1 MVQTTCDVLF
11 FKSKLQIE
19 YIPYLATEWSRR
31 QIKIINWLPFR
42 ILILCYFSQVSKN
55 FLVSTFLVNH
65 IFPSKYMFT
74 CCYPAGKYWSP
85 ESPEEVP
92 SNVPRTS
99 PKHPIWP
106 SRGRYHLTFW
116 GSPDLT
122 SQGRR
127 ESTSRGC
134 ILVGVPR
141 RSQYLQRT
149 S

>member
-42 ILILCYFSQVSKN
+42 ILILCYFSQVAKN

-99 PKHPIWP
+99 FLTIQGTLP
-106 SRGRYHLTFW
+106 SDLLRKSRSDVPGTSRINLT
-116 GSPDLT
+116 GTYL
-122 SQGRR
+122 GRR
-127 ESTSRGC
+127 SKAFS
-134 ILVGVPR
+134 VP
-141 RSQYLQRT
+141 SEDVLRT
-149 S
+149 W